1 MNILK
6 KYSIQWELGHI
17 ATLEYEIRDAKTAMQ
32 LAQVRMYIN
41 NRYAHLMGDR
51 RMLKLNLKSGRAMHL
66 GEKKQGLLNILKN
79 IKDQFYSQ
87 LNKA

>member
-1 MNILK
+1 
-6 KYSIQWELGHI
+6 
-17 ATLEYEIRDAKTAMQ
+17 
-32 LAQVRMYIN
+32 
-41 NRYAHLMGDR
+41 
-51 RMLKLNLKSGRAMHL
+51 MLKLNLKSGRAMHL